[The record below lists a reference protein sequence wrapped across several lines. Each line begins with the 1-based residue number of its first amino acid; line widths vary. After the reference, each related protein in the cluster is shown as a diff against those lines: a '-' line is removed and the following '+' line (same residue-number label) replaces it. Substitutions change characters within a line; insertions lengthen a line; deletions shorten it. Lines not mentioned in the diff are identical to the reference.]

1 MSHRCTA
8 SMGVVVAVIAIV
20 SLAPAPVA
28 AQAQAAGVDTRTP
41 PRTAWGEPDLRGIW
55 DFRTITPLE
64 RPSELA
70 GKQVL
75 TEKEADELEEQAAQS
90 RIGFDLIGLVLRD
103 SSEIPDRCIGSPNF
117 VDCIGSYNQYWFDR
131 GTEVIASR
139 RTSLIVDPPD
149 GRIPA
154 LTLRAQKRADAVAE
168 IRRRPAHGPE
178 DRNVAA
184 RCIVGFNSGP
194 PMNPS
199 AYNNNMQ
206 VFQTPEYVVI
216 LNEMVHDSRII
227 PLDGRSHLPP
237 GIRQWMGDSRGHWKG
252 DTLVV
257 DTTNFTDQ
265 TMFKGSG
272 ENMHLVERFTRV
284 DGDTLRYEYTIDD
297 SESFTRSWTAVFPM
311 RKTEGP
317 IFEYACH
324 EGNYSMF
331 NLLAGA
337 RAQEKAAAE
346 GKKKESRESKLP

>member
-1 MSHRCTA
+1 MSDRCLA
-8 SMGVVVAVIAIV
+8 LILVVATVVAIV
-20 SLAPAPVA
+20 SLGPAPVA
-28 AQAQAAGVDTRTP
+28 TQAQTAADARTP
-41 PRTAWGEPDLRGIW
+41 PRTSWGQPDLRGIW

-75 TEKEADELEEQAAQS
+75 TEKEAAELEEKTAKTRVES
-90 RIGFDLIGLVLRD
+90 L
-103 SSEIPDRCIGSPNF
+103 EIPDRCIGAANF
-117 VDCIGSYNQYWFDR
+117 VDCIGSYNKYWFDR
-131 GTEVIASR
+131 GTEVIPDR

-154 LTLRAQKRADAVAE
+154 LTPEARKRADAVAE

-178 DRNVAA
+178 DKRAAA
-184 RCIVGFNSGP
+184 RCLVGFNSGP
-194 PMNPS
+194 PMSPS
-199 AYNNNMQ
+199 GYNNNMQ
-206 VFQTPEYVVI
+206 LFQAPGYVVI

-237 GIRQWMGDSRGHWKG
+237 SIRQWMGDSRGRWEG

-257 DTTNFTDQ
+257 DTTNLTGKTNFR
-265 TMFKGSG
+265 GSG
-272 ENMHLVERFTRV
+272 ENMHVVEHFTRV
-284 DGDTLRYEYTIDD
+284 DADTLLYEYTIDD
-297 SESFTRSWTAVFPM
+297 PESFTRSWKAVFPM

-324 EGNYSMF
+324 EGNYGMF

-337 RAQEKAAAE
+337 RAEEKAAAE
-346 GKKKESRESKLP
+346 AAKKQ